1 MRELC
6 RCTTLCCTTLRREKD
21 QHNIATKLASA
32 VSMLD
37 SPQYPKILSLSGPP
51 QASIFSFLLLLREN
65 NGTSLYPW
73 TSKTAK
79 GFLATCTGNPQRS
92 PHQLKIET
100 IKTQNRNTR
109 NK

>member
-79 GFLATCTGNPQRS
+79 GFLATHAHWQPA
-92 PHQLKIET
+92 T
-100 IKTQNRNTR
+100 ITSSTENRNDQ
-109 NK
+109 NAKP